1 MARTKK
7 AAAKTA
13 EVVTTPE
20 AVTPE
25 VTTPEATEAVT
36 PEAAAKVSVPE
47 TTKAA
52 EGAKKESHKAW
63 ISISEKQVKETK
75 TADRF
80 LVNLGMVNDK
90 GETSYGYVFVGP
102 KSFAEKDGRK
112 LLILPKDKPVKVFEG
127 FGEDRSYKEMTG
139 AEVQTMNRA
148 YVDKIRVEREAQKY
162 APDTAAAVQPA
173 VTEPTQPEAAD
184 ELEM

>member
-36 PEAAAKVSVPE
+36 PEAAAEASAPE
-47 TTKAA
+47 TPKAA

-148 YVDKIRVEREAQKY
+148 YVDKIRAERVAQKD
-162 APDTAAAVQPA
+162 APDAAAVQPT